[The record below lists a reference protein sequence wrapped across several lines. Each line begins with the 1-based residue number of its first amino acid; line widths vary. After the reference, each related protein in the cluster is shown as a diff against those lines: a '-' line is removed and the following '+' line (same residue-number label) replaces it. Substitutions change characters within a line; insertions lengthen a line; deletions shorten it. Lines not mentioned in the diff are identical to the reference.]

1 MIPYGDKTS
10 QIDNIFMSQKA
21 IYVIE
26 AKNYQG
32 FIYGSEIQSSWT
44 LTRKTTKTYQNKR
57 GKSYQ
62 KSFINKY
69 SFYNPIMQNQTHIE
83 ALKKLIKTSVPT
95 VNLVVFS
102 NQALLKDVKTNY
114 VLIKFFHNTSM
125 IKC

>member
-1 MIPYGDKTS
+1 MDYLEKT
-10 QIDNIFMSQKA
+10 QQ
-21 IYVIE
+21 
-26 AKNYQG
+26 
-32 FIYGSEIQSSWT
+32 
-44 LTRKTTKTYQNKR
+44 
-57 GKSYQ
+57 GKSKQ
-62 KSFINKY
+62 AREILSKSFINKY